1 MATEEQISKLRAPAL
16 GEGGPAGGRGHGIR
30 HAAEVELNA
39 ESESPDAP
47 TETAQ
52 PNKNSLPG

>member
-1 MATEEQISKLRAPAL
+1 MATEQQIGDYARQLWEK
-16 GEGGPAGGRGHGIR
+16 AGKPDGRDKEFW

-47 TETAQ
+47 TLDQ
-52 PNKNSLPG
+52 PNKTTIPG

>member
-1 MATEEQISKLRAPAL
+1 MATEQQIRDYAQQLWEK
-16 GEGGPAGGRGHGIR
+16 AGKPDGRDNEFR

-47 TETAQ
+47 APDQ
-52 PNKNSLPG
+52 PNKRTIPG